1 MFKNFAHW
9 VKVVAIKTAYVVSH
23 PHVLWKEYREEVTAR
38 VWAREMARK
47 AGKTE

>member
-1 MFKNFAHW
+1 MFKRFAHW
-9 VKVVAIKTAYVVSH
+9 VKTITVKIAYVVSH
-23 PHVLWKEYREEVTAR
+23 PQVLLSEYREEVAAR